1 MEKIN
6 GYTKEEAQSLVKYVC
21 EGKGQGKTLTR
32 IFEEYAKNS
41 GRAKGS
47 VRNYYY
53 ALLKSTDN
61 EEVKAILSG
70 TELKAEDIRPFTD
83 EETDKILKAILKEK
97 RKGISVRRAVLNL
110 AEGDDKLMLRYQ
122 NKYRNVMAKEP
133 ERIERLMREAGYT
146 VTDAGRKAI
155 EDKINNLYDELNNS
169 LKEENK
175 RLSAV
180 IKKLTDENFL
190 LRLQVKN
197 LQS

>member
-1 MEKIN
+1 
-6 GYTKEEAQSLVKYVC
+6 
-21 EGKGQGKTLTR
+21 
-32 IFEEYAKNS
+32 
-41 GRAKGS
+41 
-47 VRNYYY
+47 
-53 ALLKSTDN
+53 
-61 EEVKAILSG
+61 
-70 TELKAEDIRPFTD
+70 
-83 EETDKILKAILKEK
+83 
-97 RKGISVRRAVLNL
+97 
-110 AEGDDKLMLRYQ
+110 MLRYQ

-133 ERIERLMREAGYT
+133 ERIDRLMREAGYT